1 MKHAMARPKSYRPS
15 AKARIFSVLLS
26 GLALCLPAQHSSAQ
40 DLQHSYP
47 VVVELFTSQGCS
59 SCPPADALLAELA
72 KRDDVLALAL
82 HVDYW
87 DYIGWKD
94 IFADPKFT
102 LRQRGYAR
110 AAGHRTIY
118 TPQMIVSGKDHLVG
132 FNPMKLADL
141 VTKHKNNFTTA
152 PRSLSAS
159 RDGDTLAISL
169 TPGDLVS
176 QNIRV
181 QVVQYRPL
189 QKVAIRVGENAGKA
203 IDYANIVTSW
213 THIENWDGQAP
224 MTLTANLTSM
234 DPTAVILQQD
244 LDGLPGEILAALRVK

>member
-1 MKHAMARPKSYRPS
+1 MARPNTKRPS
-15 AKARIFSVLLS
+15 AKADIFAALLS
-26 GLALCLPAQHSSAQ
+26 GLALCLPAQHSAAQ
-40 DLQHSYP
+40 DLPAPYP

-59 SCPPADALLAELA
+59 SCPPADALLAQLSE
-72 KRDDVLALAL
+72 RDDVLALAL

-94 IFADPKFT
+94 AFADPKFT

-132 FNPMKLADL
+132 FKPMKLADL
-141 VTKHKNNFTTA
+141 ITKHKNTLATA

-159 RDGDTLAISL
+159 RTGNTLAISL
-169 TPGDLVS
+169 TPGDLPR

-181 QVVQYRPL
+181 QVAQYRPL
-189 QKVAIRVGENAGKA
+189 QHVVIRVGENAGKA

-213 THIENWDGQAP
+213 THIGDWDGQAT
-224 MTLTANLTSM
+224 MALTVDLASM

-244 LDGLPGEILAALRVK
+244 LDGLPGEILAAIRVK